1 MGWPQGWGRVV
12 LDSVDSTSDEARRRA
27 GAGERGPLW
36 IMARVQTAARGRRG
50 RSWSAPAGNLSATA
64 LLRPAAP
71 ARDAALLSFA
81 ACLAVADLFDAV
93 APGARVAL
101 KWPNDA
107 LLNERKAAGVLLESA
122 GDGRRLDWLT
132 VGIGVNLAHH
142 PVPEPGAWP
151 PGSVLSETG
160 RAPDPEDALDRLA
173 AAFAVWAGRL
183 AAEGFAPLR
192 AAWLARAAR
201 LGEKVVAR
209 LPGETAEGAF
219 VDIAEDGALMLSG
232 PTGLRRIHAADVFF
246 A

>member
-1 MGWPQGWGRVV
+1 MGWPAGWERIV
-12 LDSVDSTSDEARRRA
+12 LDSIDSTSDEARRRA
-27 GAGERGPLW
+27 EAGAAGPLW
-36 IMARVQTAARGRRG
+36 IMALRQTAARGRRG
-50 RSWSAPAGNLSATA
+50 RVWAAPAGNLSATA
-64 LLRPAAP
+64 LLRPETP
-71 ARDAALLSFA
+71 AREASLLSFA

-93 APGARVAL
+93 APVAQVSL
-101 KWPNDA
+101 KWPNDP
-107 LLNERKAAGVLLESA
+107 LLNGRKAAGVLLESA

-132 VGIGVNLAHH
+132 VGVGVNLAHH
-142 PVPEPGAWP
+142 PAPEPDSWP
-151 PGSVLSETG
+151 PTSVAAETG
-160 RAPDPEDALDRLA
+160 AAPDPEAALTVLA
-173 AAFAVWAGRL
+173 AAFAGWAGRL

-219 VDIAEDGALMLSG
+219 VDLAEDGALVLSG